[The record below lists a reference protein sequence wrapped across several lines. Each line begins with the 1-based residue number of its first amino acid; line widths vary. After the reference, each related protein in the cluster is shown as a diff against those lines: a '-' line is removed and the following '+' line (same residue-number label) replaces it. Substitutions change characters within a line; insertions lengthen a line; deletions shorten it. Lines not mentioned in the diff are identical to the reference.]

1 MTDHAEQADT
11 VSRRGL
17 ITGAAALGAGIAAL
31 GPATAHAAPPP
42 TEVVAAQTNGLS
54 YVQYDALAF
63 FPYLPTANRRMY
75 QDLTGIQPE
84 TAPNRLA
91 TALSLPVG
99 SIVTELSVAYQNQP
113 IAEIHRRDMAS
124 PNTPTLPLQ
133 QTLDVGSG
141 PSTQTL
147 VLTSPITVEY
157 GSTYSLEFWCPVGAS
172 IYGATV
178 GYVPP
183 TRSFIPFQ
191 GLGGPRVLDTRVTGG
206 KFEANEE
213 RTLALGFPGA
223 RGAVLNLTVTETE
236 GGGFAAVF
244 RGDIEWPGN
253 STLNW
258 SQTGQ
263 ILSNGVIT
271 DVDASGQITI
281 RAGANRTHVVVDRI
295 GWLI

>member
-1 MTDHAEQADT
+1 MTDHAEHSET

-31 GPATAHAAPPP
+31 GTATAHAAPPP
-42 TEVVAAQTNGLS
+42 IDVVAAQTNGLS

-63 FPYLPTANRRMY
+63 FPYLPNGNGRLY
-75 QDLTGIQPE
+75 QDLTGVQPV
-84 TAPNRLA
+84 TPSNRLA
-91 TALSLPVG
+91 TTLSLPVG
-99 SIVTELSVAYQNQP
+99 SVVTELSVAYQNQP
-113 IAEIHRRDMAS
+113 IAEIHRRDMTT
-124 PNTPTLPLQ
+124 PNPPVMELQ
-133 QTLDVGSG
+133 QTLTMGAG
-141 PSTQTL
+141 ASTQTL
-147 VLTSPITVEY
+147 TLATPVTIEY
-157 GSTYSLEFWCPVGAS
+157 GSTYSLQFWCPAGAS

-191 GLGGPRVLDTRVTGG
+191 GQGGPRVLDTRVTGG
-206 KFEANEE
+206 KFSPNEE

-236 GGGFAAVF
+236 GGGFASVF
-244 RGDIEWPGN
+244 RGDIEWPGS

-271 DVDASGQITI
+271 DVDAAGQIKI

>member
-1 MTDHAEQADT
+1 MTDQPQQGDA

-31 GPATAHAAPPP
+31 GTATAHAAPPP

-63 FPYLPTANRRMY
+63 FPYTISRLYQLSTGVQPSAPANW
-75 QDLTGIQPE
+75 IA
-84 TAPNRLA
+84 AP
-91 TALSLPVG
+91 LSLPVG
-99 SIVTELSVAYQNQP
+99 SVITEVSVAYQVQP
-113 IAEIHRRDMAS
+113 VLTITRRDMAS
-124 PNTPTLPLQ
+124 PNPPSDVFQETLAA
-133 QTLDVGSG
+133 GG
-141 PSTQTL
+141 GAKTQT
-147 VLTSPITVEY
+147 VPVTTPVTIEY
-157 GSTYSLEFWCPVGAS
+157 GSTYILQFFCSAGDSVF
-172 IYGATV
+172 GATV

-206 KFEANEE
+206 KFQPNEE

-258 SQTGQ
+258 SETGQ